1 MLNIEWS
8 LFHCAMLILCDRCFG
23 GGGRRGGGGR
33 LTPAPDLEMTQ
44 CPICNAR
51 AGKHYCLVCPNVY
64 ATVEEVLAH
73 QRARAHMGGH
83 LAAVDG
89 DPSRSARRQTVLA
102 KARARRQND
111 DDDDDDD
118 DGGNHGTTRGKGA
131 RKTSCRKQLA
141 SGDFLDDDELAIAP
155 PLFEDDDEG
164 DCDDGS
170 SLRDDEGDNDVRCAD
185 AALAATRRDA
195 SKRASSGDENPA
207 KRRSLFAST
216 PSATTPAATS
226 QSASTSATTSATVVA
241 VPTPST
247 TPGVDAA
254 STTPTRITPIVWPPC
269 NEKDFELVTRA
280 AYLQPQD
287 DGIVYYCDSSG
298 KHIFFTCDRRCCK
311 DKIHIQSGGKV
322 RKNVCVPNGLLMTLC

>member
-118 DGGNHGTTRGKGA
+118 DDGGNHGTTRQRCAKNVLPQTVGVWRFSRRRRA
-131 RKTSCRKQLA
+131 RHCAAAVRGRRRRRLRRR
-141 SGDFLDDDELAIAP
+141 ELAA
-155 PLFEDDDEG
+155 
-164 DCDDGS
+164 
-170 SLRDDEGDNDVRCAD
+170 
-185 AALAATRRDA
+185 RR
-195 SKRASSGDENPA
+195 
-207 KRRSLFAST
+207 
-216 PSATTPAATS
+216 
-226 QSASTSATTSATVVA
+226 
-241 VPTPST
+241 
-247 TPGVDAA
+247 
-254 STTPTRITPIVWPPC
+254 
-269 NEKDFELVTRA
+269 
-280 AYLQPQD
+280 
-287 DGIVYYCDSSG
+287 
-298 KHIFFTCDRRCCK
+298 
-311 DKIHIQSGGKV
+311 
-322 RKNVCVPNGLLMTLC
+322 